1 MKHIFNVEGMTCA
14 HCEKAVS
21 KALLAID
28 AHAKIVIDRTVDFV
42 EVLSDL
48 PAEKFIQAIED
59 EGCRVVH

>member
-28 AHAKIVIDRTVDFV
+28 AHAKIVIDRSKNLVQVDS
-42 EVLSDL
+42 EKDRESLAL
-48 PAEKFIQAIED
+48 AIAE
-59 EGCRVVH
+59 EGYRVAV